1 MDKFQ
6 KISSR
11 ITIALALIW
20 AVLVAAGQLSI
31 GQSYLGI
38 GILSAYIGIQNTIL
52 LIWGQRTGKMS
63 KKIAHAIQHHGQ
75 DKGLIQ
81 YGIVNILLFLLI
93 GLTVAYCG
101 WQQL

>member
-1 MDKFQ
+1 MDKYQ

-11 ITIALALIW
+11 VTIALALIW
-20 AVLVAAGQLSI
+20 AVLVATGQLSI

-38 GILSAYIGIQNTIL
+38 GVLSAYIGIQNTIL
-52 LIWGQRTGKMS
+52 LVWGQHTGNMP
-63 KKIAHAIQHHGQ
+63 KKIAYAIQQHGQ
-75 DKGLIQ
+75 DKGIIQ
-81 YGIVNILLFLLI
+81 YVIVNILVFLLV